1 MCHVTQRHAYPT
13 EMYAS
18 TCMQIWLDSIECHG
32 NEGSIFDCRN
42 SGWGNVAS
50 SCTHS
55 HDAGVICTIIPENLH
70 PVRLMDGANDFE
82 GRVEIF
88 YNNNWGTICD
98 DHWTLTEANVVCRS
112 LGSPGAV
119 EAVGATDQPR

>member
-1 MCHVTQRHAYPT
+1 MKLEYQYI
-13 EMYAS
+13 
-18 TCMQIWLDSIECHG
+18 QIWLDSIECDG
-32 NEGSIFDCRN
+32 TEQSIFDCRN
-42 SGWGNVAS
+42 SGWGNTP

-55 HDAGVICTIIPENLH
+55 HDAGVICTDIPENQH
-70 PVRLMDGANDFE
+70 PVRLMNGANDFE

-98 DHWTLTEANVVCRS
+98 DHWTLAEANVVCRS

-119 EAVGATDQPR
+119 EAVGDPTEKPR